1 MADRPGKKMAEAAVK
16 KALAEEMMYEAP
28 DMMARK
34 SIQERVAKAGREAED
49 EVKREMRGVKM
60 KKGGYVPMKKKA
72 KRYAEGGLAGIAD
85 AANSLIGDV
94 DNMASIINYGT
105 NTPSSGASGPIGFNA
120 VTGMKKGGTVKST
133 ASKRGDGCAQRGKTK
148 GRMV

>member
-60 KKGGYVPMKKKA
+60 KKGGYV
-72 KRYAEGGLAGIAD
+72 E
-85 AANSLIGDV
+85 AA
-94 DNMASIINYGT
+94 
-105 NTPSSGASGPIGFNA
+105 
-120 VTGMKKGGTVKST
+120 
-133 ASKRGDGCAQRGKTK
+133 DGCAQRGKTR